1 MITGVITQLGGVG
14 NLAALGTNGYYSI
27 VGIPNSGDP
36 ALSPEV
42 RSYATSGNVSANI
55 TAVMQQNNIG
65 LFTPVNSSA
74 FPGNAS
80 NMLDFSLY
88 STAYA
93 APNQWPVAPHGSDA
107 TCPAGDQ
114 QCAAYKWISWQIL
127 CNNNL
132 LCTDEDVRG
141 HYNDL
146 GVSLPSSFSHTY
158 PGQQPTTTADP
169 PAGFV
174 FSKTAFNQV
183 VNQLN
188 SELTLVNDVQKFFAV
203 NVAAEQNI
211 VILNQM
217 NLGTAYMNV
226 QTDVQLPPSMSV
238 SPVNVLGVLRDAL
251 MVGQIVAGGVDPELV
266 PAFAVTNAL
275 LYLGMQFNNTP
286 AGASNNQILSTYA
299 NLESDIA
306 GAFTSGLANGG
317 VLENLLLTDW
327 NKLLTIGT
335 NLENA
340 KEGGAWFINSTTLP
354 NIASAFASA
363 NTVGFYQALMP
374 AKYQIV
380 QFDNVP
386 FSDPSSYCYL
396 LDPSQGPSVTPYNE
410 PPSGAFVLFPTSPGN
425 NNISLAASPP
435 AGA

>member
-1 MITGVITQLGGVG
+1 M
-14 NLAALGTNGYYSI
+14 
-27 VGIPNSGDP
+27 
-36 ALSPEV
+36 
-42 RSYATSGNVSANI
+42 
-55 TAVMQQNNIG
+55 
-65 LFTPVNSSA
+65 
-74 FPGNAS
+74 
-80 NMLDFSLY
+80 
-88 STAYA
+88 
-93 APNQWPVAPHGSDA
+93 
-107 TCPAGDQ
+107 
-114 QCAAYKWISWQIL
+114 
-127 CNNNL
+127 
-132 LCTDEDVRG
+132 
-141 HYNDL
+141 
-146 GVSLPSSFSHTY
+146 
-158 PGQQPTTTADP
+158 
-169 PAGFV
+169 
-174 FSKTAFNQV
+174 FNQV
-183 VNQLN
+183 IRQLN

-217 NLGTAYMNV
+217 NLGAAYMNV

-251 MVGQIVAGGVDPELV
+251 MVGQIVAGGVEPELV
-266 PAFAVTNAL
+266 PAFAVMNAT

-327 NKLLTIGT
+327 NKVQTIGT
-335 NLENA
+335 NIENA
-340 KEGGAWFINSTTLP
+340 QEGGAWFINATTLP
-354 NIASAFASA
+354 NIASALANA

-380 QFDNVP
+380 QFSNVP

-410 PPSGAFVLFPTSPGN
+410 PPSGAWAIFSVPGH

-435 AGA
+435 AGSGIQNFSYPSNALMSKLFCGMNLYYNDFFLTNRGWGGMTQVLPEGWSYFQASGECPSPASVRSARARGLPDAVLARRPLTPLLDPGATAPFAAGASKKKKPPGKPGNPYCSLSR